1 MGAAGSIGRP
11 VRRREDERILSGRSE
26 FLDDI
31 RLEGMAHM
39 AFVRSP
45 HAHARVLGVRGALW
59 TASEIAGHAAPAR
72 VDAPPGLTV
81 ADAPH
86 PVLAGE
92 EVRYVGQPVAVVVGE
107 TRAEAEDAVDRVEV
121 DYEVLPPVLDPR
133 AGPELARWEQRAPLR
148 YSLVVTRRARGAWAP
163 LAGSTTRTRW
173 SASLLFCS
181 QSSL

>member
-31 RLEGMAHM
+31 RLDGTLHM

-45 HAHARVLGVRGALW
+45 HAHARVRGVRGALW
-59 TASEIAGHAAPAR
+59 TAADIAGRAVPAR
-72 VDAPPGLTV
+72 VDPPPGLTV

-86 PVLAGE
+86 PVLAGD

-107 TRAEAEDAVDRVEV
+107 TRAEAEDAADRVEV
-121 DYEVLPPVLDPR
+121 DYEALPRSSTR
-133 AGPELARWEQRAPLR
+133 ARGRELARWEQRAGD
-148 YSLVVTRRARGAWAP
+148 VEGAFAAP
-163 LAGSTTRTRW
+163 PTSCAPST
-173 SASLLFCS
+173 
-181 QSSL
+181 